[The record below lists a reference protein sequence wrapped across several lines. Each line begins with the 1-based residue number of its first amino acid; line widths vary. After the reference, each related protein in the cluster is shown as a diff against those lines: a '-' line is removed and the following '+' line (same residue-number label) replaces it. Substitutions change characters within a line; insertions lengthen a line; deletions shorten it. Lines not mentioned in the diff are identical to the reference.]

1 MLKRAM
7 CFRRTLLIGST
18 AVLCFASQV
27 LAQPFLYT
35 ASRTSRVTVLNAAT
49 LVEIARIEL
58 PAAQMAT
65 DVALGF
71 EDRRL
76 YVTTAPRPGSPAA
89 GSLVVVD
96 TLANT
101 IVHTLPLAQGA
112 RAVTVSRDG
121 QRVFVCRD
129 PATVTIV
136 RATDIAVVGEIPV
149 GGQPSDALLTPDQSA
164 LYIANSESNNVSVID
179 MVKLTP
185 ATIAVGTRPVHLAVS
200 PDGRQIFVAN
210 NGSNSLSVIDTA
222 SRMVTE
228 TLTVDV
234 PTADGPPM
242 PSALGFS
249 PDGAKLYVGD
259 SRFGIFGQTGPVR
272 VMNTAT
278 RTFTATNL
286 TTRGYDVA
294 VDGTAM
300 RAYFYG
306 SNSNTLDTSQIRV
319 LDMTTDTAAGNVSL
333 DAVGSGSIALGNPA
347 GCAFQISP
355 KLAQFGP
362 AGGTATIDVPAPAG
376 CSWTVGASTAWITVS
391 TTSGSGPSTVT
402 YNVAANGGEPRSAT
416 VTIAGQAVQVR
427 QTLPQTWI
435 DEPVAGSTLNQPVL
449 LRGWAI
455 DRDDTQI
462 ADIYGGGVDAVH
474 VWAYPVTGA
483 APTFLGQAGGQA
495 RPDLAAA
502 YGEKYSGSGFTLTIR
517 GLASGTYTIVAYAH
531 SKRTGAFTPRT
542 VTVSLTANAT
552 PVGVMDAPR
561 DGDEVTQPFL
571 LAGWAADLARA
582 SGTGVDAVHVYAYPE
597 TGGAPVFVGAA
608 QYGTWAR
615 PDVAAYFNDNALIPS
630 GFIMLVNG
638 LAIGRYQLVA
648 FAHSTVTG
656 QFFARTLSV
665 NLIGSSEAIMQVDIA
680 TPMPDR
686 RIGMLG
692 WAVDRRAT
700 SGNGISALHFWAY
713 PDNGSAPVF
722 LGNIGPPSTDRD
734 VPRLLLGGQFAQ
746 SGWSFTSPP
755 LASGG
760 YRLVVYALSGVTGSF
775 DAVRVV
781 RVVVP

>member
-1 MLKRAM
+1 M
-7 CFRRTLLIGST
+7 RRTLLIGL
-18 AVLCFASQV
+18 AVVLGSAPHA

-49 LVEIARIEL
+49 LSEVARIDL
-58 PAAQMAT
+58 PAPQIAM

-76 YVTTAPRPGSPAA
+76 YVATSPDPRASTAA
-89 GSLVVVD
+89 GALVVID
-96 TLANT
+96 TLTNT

-136 RATDIAVVGEIPV
+136 RATDFAVVGEIPV
-149 GGQPSDALLTPDQSA
+149 GPFPSDAVLTPDQSA
-164 LYIANSESNNVSVID
+164 LYVLNTQSDNASVID
-179 MVKLTP
+179 MVTLTP
-185 ATIAVGTRPVHLAVS
+185 STIPVGTRPVHLAVS
-200 PDGRQIFVAN
+200 PSGQKVFVAN

-222 SRMVTE
+222 SRTVTE
-228 TLTVDV
+228 TITID
-234 PTADGPPM
+234 PAAASDKIPE

-272 VMNTAT
+272 VMSTAT

-286 TTRGYDVA
+286 FGRGYDVA
-294 VDGTAM
+294 IDAAAM
-300 RAYFYG
+300 RAYFYT
-306 SNSNTLDTSQIRV
+306 SNSNTVDTSQIRV
-319 LDMTTDTAAGNVSL
+319 LDLTTDTAGSNVSL
-333 DAVGSGSIALGNPA
+333 DAFGSGAIAIGNPA

-362 AGGTATIDVPAPAG
+362 GGGTGTIDVPAPAG
-376 CSWTVGASTAWITVS
+376 CSWTAVPSAAWITVS
-391 TTSGSGPSTVT
+391 TTSGSGPSTLT
-402 YNVAANGGEPRSAT
+402 CNVAANGGEPRSAT
-416 VTIAGQAVQVR
+416 ITIAGQLVQVR

-435 DEPVAGSTLNQPVL
+435 DEPVSGSTVNQPVL

-455 DRDDTQI
+455 DRDDTTT
-462 ADIYGGGVDAVH
+462 ADIYGTGVDAVD
-474 VWAYPVTGA
+474 VWAYPATGGA
-483 APTFLGQAGGQA
+483 AAFLGRAGVES
-495 RPDLAAA
+495 RPDIASV
-502 YGEKYSGSGFTLTIR
+502 YGEKYIGSGFTLTIR
-517 GLASGTYTIVAYAH
+517 GLTPGTYTIVAFAR
-531 SKRTGAFTPRT
+531 SRRTGGFNPRT
-542 VTVSLTANAT
+542 VTVTLTANAS
-552 PVGVMDAPR
+552 PVGVIDAPR
-561 DGDEVTQPFL
+561 EGDEVTQPFL
-571 LAGWAADLARA
+571 MAGWAADLARS
-582 SGTGVDAVHVYAYPE
+582 SGTGVDVVHVYAYPA
-597 TGGAPVFVGAA
+597 TGGSPIFVGAA

-615 PDVAAYFNDNALIPS
+615 ADVGAYFNDNALIPS

-656 QFFARTLSV
+656 QFFARTISV
-665 NLIGSSEAIMQVDIA
+665 NVIGSSEAIMQVDIA
-680 TPMPDR
+680 TPMSDR
-686 RIGMLG
+686 RIGMIG

-700 SGNGISALHFWAY
+700 SGVGISALHFWAY
-713 PDNGSAPVF
+713 PDSGGAPVF
-722 LGNIGPPSTDRD
+722 LGNIGPPTTDRD
-734 VPRLLLGGQFAQ
+734 VPRLLMGAQFAR
-746 SGWSFTSPP
+746 SGWFFTSPP
-755 LASGG
+755 LAPGG
-760 YRLVVYALSGVTGSF
+760 YRIVVYALSSVTGSF